1 LREEIIIKVLDRAS
15 GFLDMET
22 VRKLQLIMQEEMQH
36 CTITA
41 ECTALAL
48 RHNLPSR
55 VGLYLA
61 ARRIDGMSPK
71 TIKNY
76 FLILNRFST
85 IVCKD
90 VDAITDID
98 IRMYLAH
105 YSQTGIQNSTL
116 STVVTTLKSFFSW
129 MTGQDYIPKNP
140 MWNIKSTKVK
150 KSLRKALTDE
160 ELELLRYACKT
171 EREKAIIEFF
181 YSTGCRLDEVHKL
194 NRDDI
199 NWINKSCVVIG
210 KGSKE
215 REVYI
220 SARAILFLKNYL
232 QTRTDS
238 NSGLFVASKLP
249 HNRLSGKSFEDIIK
263 ELGVR
268 AGISKNIHPHILRHT
283 MATNLLRNGASL
295 AAVQRLLGH
304 ESPVTTQIYAQ
315 MDKEDIQM
323 IHRKNIA

>member
-1 LREEIIIKVLDRAS
+1 MKEEIIIKVLDRAS
-15 GFLDMET
+15 DFLDLDT
-22 VRKLQLIMQEEMQH
+22 IRKLQMIMREEMH
-36 CTITA
+36 HYTVIP

-55 VGLYLA
+55 VALYLA
-61 ARRIDGMSPK
+61 ARRVDGMSPK
-71 TIKNY
+71 TLKNY
-76 FLILNRFST
+76 FLILNRFSN

-105 YSQTGIQNSTL
+105 YSQTGVQNSTL

-129 MTGQDYIPKNP
+129 MTGQEHIQKNP

-171 EREKAIIEFF
+171 ERERAIVEVF
-181 YSTGCRLDEVHKL
+181 YSTGCRLDEIYKL
-194 NRDDI
+194 NREDI
-199 NWINKSCVVIG
+199 DWINKCCVVIG
-210 KGSKE
+210 KGNKE
-215 REVYI
+215 REVYF
-220 SARAILFLKNYL
+220 SARAILFLKSYL
-232 QTRTDS
+232 QTRTDLKP
-238 NSGLFVASKLP
+238 GLFVASKLP
-249 HNRLSGKSFEDIIK
+249 HDRLSGKSFEDIIK

-268 AGISKNIHPHILRHT
+268 AGITKNIYPHILRHT
-283 MATNLLRNGASL
+283 MATNLLKNGASL
-295 AAVQRLLGH
+295 VAVQKLLGH

-315 MDKEDIQM
+315 MDKEDIRS
-323 IHRKNIA
+323 IHRKHIA

>member
-90 VDAITDID
+90 VDVITDID

-129 MTGQDYIPKNP
+129 MTGQDYILKNP

-283 MATNLLRNGASL
+283 MATNLLKNGASL
-295 AAVQRLLGH
+295 VAVQRLLGH